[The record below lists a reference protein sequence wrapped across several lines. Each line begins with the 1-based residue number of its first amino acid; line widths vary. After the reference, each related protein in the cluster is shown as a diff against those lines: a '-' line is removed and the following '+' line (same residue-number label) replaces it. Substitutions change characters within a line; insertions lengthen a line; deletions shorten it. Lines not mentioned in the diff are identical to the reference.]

1 MAVRATLVGLA
12 LACLALPLTGCGAN
26 SAPAA
31 PGAQA
36 KNAGG
41 GDGGAAAAE
50 GKNLFISRGCI
61 ACHRAPGV
69 PEAQGTIG
77 PNLRG
82 MGDPAAHPKI
92 ADALPNTHD
101 NLVRWIMN
109 PPAVKPGTA
118 MPSLGVNADE
128 AAKLAAFL
136 ETLK

>member
-1 MAVRATLVGLA
+1 V
-12 LACLALPLTGCGAN
+12 
-26 SAPAA
+26 S
-31 PGAQA
+31 
-36 KNAGG
+36 GG
-41 GDGGAAAAE
+41 AAE
-50 GKNLFISRGCI
+50 GKSLFVSRGCI

-82 MGDPAAHPKI
+82 VGNPTGHPKI
-92 ADALPNTHD
+92 ADAIPNTHD

-118 MPSLGVNADE
+118 MPSLGLSQDDAG
-128 AAKLAAFL
+128 KIAAFL